1 MHITYLI
8 NIFNRINIIIESFLG
23 KIILFSLLTC
33 LIVKIT
39 GKSYREF
46 LEWDFLLMLSLI
58 ILQVSFFFNNN
69 LLIYIFHTFII
80 NFHFLYLFRS

>member
-23 KIILFSLLTC
+23 KIILFSLLTY

>member
-23 KIILFSLLTC
+23 KIILFSLLTY

-58 ILQVSFFFNNN
+58 ILQVFFFNNN
-69 LLIYIFHTFII
+69 RLIYIFHTFII